1 MNQLKN
7 FTISAV
13 SLWLGVMGF
22 FSFLAAPALFATL
35 DRESAGRL
43 VTALLP
49 RYYLFGIVMETLALG
64 GVVGRVVLTRRRQI
78 EWGPLVL
85 LLLMLALT
93 LYSLLVLLPQAE
105 GARQA
110 MRSAPA
116 GMLSE
121 AALAFGRA
129 HRLSVVLNLLTMLA
143 GLTLVFVEGLGAR
156 R

>member
-1 MNQLKN
+1 MNTLKLL
-7 FTISAV
+7 TISV
-13 SLWLGVMGF
+13 ISLWLGVIGF
-22 FSFLAAPALFATL
+22 FSFFAAPTLFATL

-49 RYYLFGIVMETLALG
+49 RYYLFGIVMESVALG
-64 GVVGRVVLTRRRQI
+64 GVLGRVALKRPR

-85 LLLMLALT
+85 VLLMLALT
-93 LYSLLVLLPQAE
+93 LYSLLVLLPEAE
-105 GARQA
+105 SARQA
-110 MRSAPA
+110 LRSAPA

-121 AALAFGRA
+121 AARAFGRA
-129 HRLSVVLNLLTMLA
+129 HRVSVALNLLTMLA